1 MIRMKQYTT
10 FQTPS
15 MISSTSSGREKYR
28 ELNGL
33 LATEMKTNAQAG
45 MFCAVIGLIE
55 YDDNEKL
62 KNNSEGSNFTLGDN
76 DSVVVK
82 DALEYTINRLL
93 PTKCETDKSMS
104 KLVNDDLICRG
115 FDKIT
120 SSTYDKL
127 CDLMIETLSIN

>member
-1 MIRMKQYTT
+1 MIRLKQYTT

-33 LATEMKTNAQAG
+33 LRNGMKTNAQAG

-55 YDDNEKL
+55 HDDNDHP
-62 KNNSEGSNFTLGDN
+62 KNNSKGSNFTLGDN
-76 DSVVVK
+76 DAVVLK
-82 DALEYTINRLL
+82 DALEYSINILT

-104 KLVNDDLICRG
+104 KLINDDLICRG

-120 SSTYDKL
+120 SSTYSKL
-127 CDLMIETLSIN
+127 CDLMIETLSVD